1 VLVALLV
8 VLIMVV
14 VLPMAQQEKLVV
26 VVETGVLVVV
36 IQQIVEMVGLQE
48 EQFLDLITQSLVQL
62 IPQQLKDCIYHNKYF

>member
-1 VLVALLV
+1 VLVVPLV